1 MYFCE
6 NFKSMD
12 ISTLEKTL
20 ANLSLEERLRVLTQ
34 LFPLE
39 KIVFSTSFGQED
51 QAILYAIASQSLAI
65 DIFTLDTGRQF
76 QESYELMDLTTRKYQ
91 ITIDTFFP
99 KSESVEKLV
108 KEKGFNSFYNSV
120 ENRKECCF
128 IRKMEPLSRAL
139 QGAKVWITGLRAE
152 QSENRANMPIVEWDE
167 QRQLFKINPLIDW
180 TLDELNQYLVHH
192 KIPQNPLHK
201 KGFISI
207 GCAPCTRAIAEG
219 EHPRAGRWWWENS
232 QKECGL
238 HA

>member
-1 MYFCE
+1 MVPE
-6 NFKSMD
+6 
-12 ISTLEKTL
+12 TLEIELLSK
-20 ANLSLEERLRVLTQ
+20 NLSERIKFITSY
-34 LFPLE
+34 FAGE

-51 QAILYAIASQSLAI
+51 QAITHAIASTNSAI
-65 DIFTLDTGRQF
+65 EIFTLDTGRQF
-76 QESYELMDLTTRKYQ
+76 QESYELMDLTIKKYSLSLK
-91 ITIDTFFP
+91 TYFP
-99 KSESVEKLV
+99 STPAVEKLV
-108 KEKGFNSFYNSV
+108 AEKGFNSFYTSV

-128 IRKMEPLSRAL
+128 VRKMEPLNRAL

-152 QSENRANMPIVEWDE
+152 QSENRADMPIVEWDE
-167 QRQLFKINPLIDW
+167 NRQLFKINPLIDW
-180 TLDELNQYLVHH
+180 SFKTLEKYLVEH

-201 KGFISI
+201 KGFVSI

>member
-1 MYFCE
+1 MVPE
-6 NFKSMD
+6 
-12 ISTLEKTL
+12 TLEIELLSK
-20 ANLSLEERLRVLTQ
+20 NLSERIQFITSY
-34 LFPLE
+34 FAGE

-51 QAILYAIASQSLAI
+51 QAITHAIASTNSAI
-65 DIFTLDTGRQF
+65 EIFTLDTGRQF
-76 QESYELMDLTTRKYQ
+76 QESYELMDLTIKKYSLSLK
-91 ITIDTFFP
+91 TYFP
-99 KSESVEKLV
+99 STPAVEKLV
-108 KEKGFNSFYNSV
+108 AEKGFNSFYTSV

-128 IRKMEPLSRAL
+128 VRKMEPLNRAL

-152 QSENRANMPIVEWDE
+152 QSENRADMPIIEWDE
-167 QRQLFKINPLIDW
+167 NRQLFKINPLIDW
-180 TLDELNQYLVHH
+180 SFETLEKYLVEH

-201 KGFISI
+201 KGFVSI